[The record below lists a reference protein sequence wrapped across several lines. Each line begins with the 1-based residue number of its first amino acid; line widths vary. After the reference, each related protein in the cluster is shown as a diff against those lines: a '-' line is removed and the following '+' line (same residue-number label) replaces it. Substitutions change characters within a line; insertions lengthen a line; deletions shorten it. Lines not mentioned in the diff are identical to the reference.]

1 MTLNGNEAAHQTYG
15 TPQDEVREWSNKLYL
30 GRSLS
35 DMIRERYA
43 NAVFERLDI
52 WNARKQ
58 YLETHKIIRTD
69 RNGGAP
75 VVPDIRRTPAP
86 DIIVRPP
93 ATRAPTIVIRP
104 PVVTRAPTVTRETVV
119 IDDIRPPI
127 IVNPIQPDRNRIINT
142 GDTNVTVITAN
153 NRELTIRLDGKVG
166 IVHRRRNPG
175 KFTCHHVVV
184 MWSI

>member
-1 MTLNGNEAAHQTYG
+1 MTLNGNEAAHQTFG

-58 YLETHKIIRTD
+58 YLEIHNIVRTD
-69 RNGGAP
+69 RNSGAP

-93 ATRAPTIVIRP
+93 ITRAPTIVIRP
-104 PVVTRAPTVTRETVV
+104 PVVTRETVV
-119 IDDIRPPI
+119 IDNIRPPI
-127 IVNPIQPDRNRIINT
+127 TVNPVQPDRNRIVDT
-142 GDTNVTVITAN
+142 GDTNVTVITSN
-153 NRELTIRLDGKVG
+153 NRELTIRLDGTVG
-166 IVHRRRNPG
+166 AIPTRRSPG

>member
-1 MTLNGNEAAHQTYG
+1 MTLNGNEAAHQTFG

-58 YLETHKIIRTD
+58 YLETHNIVRTD
-69 RNGGAP
+69 RNGGAT
-75 VVPDIRRTPAP
+75 VIPDIRRTPAP

-93 ATRAPTIVIRP
+93 VTRAPAIVTRP
-104 PVVTRAPTVTRETVV
+104 PVVTRAPTVTRKTVV
-119 IDDIRPPI
+119 IDNIQPPI
-127 IVNPIQPDRNRIINT
+127 IVNPIQPDRNRISNA
-142 GDTNVTVITAN
+142 GDTNVTVITSN
-153 NRELTIRLDGKVG
+153 SRELTIRLDGTIGV
-166 IVHRRRNPG
+166 VPRRRNPG
-175 KFTCHHVVV
+175 KFTY
-184 MWSI
+184 

>member
-1 MTLNGNEAAHQTYG
+1 MTLNGNEAAHQTFG

-58 YLETHKIIRTD
+58 YLEIHNIVRTD
-69 RNGGAP
+69 RNSGAP

-93 ATRAPTIVIRP
+93 ITRAPTIVIRP
-104 PVVTRAPTVTRETVV
+104 PVVTRETVV
-119 IDDIRPPI
+119 IDNIRPPI
-127 IVNPIQPDRNRIINT
+127 TVNPVQPDRNRIVDT
-142 GDTNVTVITAN
+142 GDTNVTVITSN
-153 NRELTIRLDGKVG
+153 NRELTIRLDGTVG
-166 IVHRRRNPG
+166 AIPTRRSPG

-184 MWSI
+184 M

>member
-1 MTLNGNEAAHQTYG
+1 MTLNGNEAAHQTFG

-93 ATRAPTIVIRP
+93 
-104 PVVTRAPTVTRETVV
+104 VVTRAPTVTRETVV
-119 IDDIRPPI
+119 IDNIRPPI
-127 IVNPIQPDRNRIINT
+127 IVNPIQPDRKRIINT

-166 IVHRRRNPG
+166 IVPRRRNPG
-175 KFTCHHVVV
+175 KFTRHHVVV

>member
-1 MTLNGNEAAHQTYG
+1 MTLNGNEAAHQTFG

-58 YLETHKIIRTD
+58 YLEIHNIVRTD
-69 RNGGAP
+69 RNSGAP

-93 ATRAPTIVIRP
+93 ITRAPTIVIRP

-119 IDDIRPPI
+119 IDNIRPSI
-127 IVNPIQPDRNRIINT
+127 TVNPVQPDRNRIVDT
-142 GDTNVTVITAN
+142 GDTNVTVITSN
-153 NRELTIRLDGKVG
+153 NRELTIRLDGTVG
-166 IVHRRRNPG
+166 AIPTRRSPG

-184 MWSI
+184 M